1 MLNNTNA
8 EDIVRNLIELLP
20 LFQSKLIK
28 PALKILR
35 CSISPQQ
42 FHVIMVINEKKSIN
56 MTDLANEMMISKPQ
70 LTPIINKLIQ
80 KNYLVRKNSPEDRRV
95 INISLTQLGKD
106 MLKQR
111 KDYLFRMTTQRISA
125 LQTAEL
131 AELNKAII
139 TISQLINKL
148 S

>member
-1 MLNNTNA
+1 
-8 EDIVRNLIELLP
+8 
-20 LFQSKLIK
+20 
-28 PALKILR
+28 
-35 CSISPQQ
+35 
-42 FHVIMVINEKKSIN
+42 